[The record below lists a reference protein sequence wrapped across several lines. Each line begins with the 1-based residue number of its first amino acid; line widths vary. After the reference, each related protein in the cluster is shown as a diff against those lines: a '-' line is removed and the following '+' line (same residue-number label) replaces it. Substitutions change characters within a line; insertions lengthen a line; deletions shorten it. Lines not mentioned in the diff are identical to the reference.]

1 MSHLKTKE
9 TRSKVDRKILSLIVE
24 ILDGSTEEEKA
35 NLAAPFG

>member
-24 ILDGSTEEEKA
+24 ISEGSAEVKKA